1 MDRHDE
7 LRLGLV
13 LTVNNV
19 HLELLL
25 VFLEEVSEIH
35 RIFNAFLEILGEVTK
50 TET

>member
-1 MDRHDE
+1 MKNILNLKQKTHLKVCVNVSRDNK

-25 VFLEEVSEIH
+25 VLLE
-35 RIFNAFLEILGEVTK
+35 
-50 TET
+50 